1 MPLPQLAV
9 FASGRGSNL
18 QALIAACA
26 EGRLAARIAVVVC
39 NRPDALAVLW
49 AQQAEIPVVICQ
61 RRGEDRLQWEQ
72 GLVDALDPLQ
82 PRLLVLAGWDQL
94 LLGPLLQRYPHRIIN
109 LHPAL
114 PGVHPGQGAIARAHQ
129 AFVQGGP
136 ATTGVMVHRVTA
148 EVDGGPVVLV
158 DEIQMIPGE
167 SLESLEQRTHEVEH
181 ALLIRAIA
189 KELQAE

>member
-26 EGRLAARIAVVVC
+26 DGRLAARIAVVVC
-39 NRPDALAVLW
+39 NRPDAQAVLW
-49 AQQAEIPVVICQ
+49 AQQAGIPLLLCPRHGQ
-61 RRGEDRLQWEQ
+61 DRLQWEQ
-72 GLVDALDPLQ
+72 ALVEALEHLQ

-94 LLGPLLQRYPHRIIN
+94 LLGPLLQRYPQSIIN

-129 AFVQGGP
+129 AFGHGGP

-167 SLESLEQRTHEVEH
+167 SLESLERRTHKVEH

-189 KELQAE
+189 KVLQAE